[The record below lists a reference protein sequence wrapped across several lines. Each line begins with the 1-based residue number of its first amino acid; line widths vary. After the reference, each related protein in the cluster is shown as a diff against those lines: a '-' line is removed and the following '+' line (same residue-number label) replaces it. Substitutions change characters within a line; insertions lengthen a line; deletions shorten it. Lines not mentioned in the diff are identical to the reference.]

1 MALTRARVTLSIP
14 KSIKTLLQDLD
25 RIHYLVETFKKD
37 ASGSIDGRG
46 MPSSND
52 ESMIVIGTK
61 GRKLSKGDVWHLYH
75 DICLPLRKELG
86 MSSDDCSIL
95 SSLFPGECED
105 GDDDDDESIKTEQVE
120 VKNETTTAAVGVKA
134 EDDVAGYFDV

>member
-14 KSIKTLLQDLD
+14 KSIKTLLQGLD

-37 ASGSIDGRG
+37 AAGVDGRG

-61 GRKLSKGDVWHLYH
+61 GRKLSKGDVWDLYH

-105 GDDDDDESIKTEQVE
+105 GDDNDDEPIKTEQIE

>member
-37 ASGSIDGRG
+37 AAGVDGRG

-61 GRKLSKGDVWHLYH
+61 GRKLSKGDVWDLYH

-105 GDDDDDESIKTEQVE
+105 GDDNDDESIKTEQTE
-120 VKNETTTAAVGVKA
+120 VKNETTTAAAGVKA